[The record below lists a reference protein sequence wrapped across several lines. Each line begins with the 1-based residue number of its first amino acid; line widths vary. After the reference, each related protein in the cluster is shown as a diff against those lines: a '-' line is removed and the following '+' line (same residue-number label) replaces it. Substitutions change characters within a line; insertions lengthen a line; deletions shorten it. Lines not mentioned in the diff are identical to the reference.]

1 MLKISLRAARI
12 NAGYTQKEA
21 SAHLGISNKTLT
33 NWEKGITFPPTNM
46 ILKICKLYKVAFDN
60 LNFLPDDSL

>member
-33 NWEKGITFPPTNM
+33 SWEKGITFPPTNM
-46 ILKICKLYKVAFDN
+46 ILKICKLYKVPFDN